1 MITIGDNWCYDISIQ
16 DERDLDVTSPGILT
30 TTRSQQE
37 NEGKKRLKK
46 ICSVEFYT

>member
-1 MITIGDNWCYDISIQ
+1 MESIWSACMIPIGDNWCYDISIQ

-37 NEGKKRLKK
+37 NEGKRG
-46 ICSVEFYT
+46 